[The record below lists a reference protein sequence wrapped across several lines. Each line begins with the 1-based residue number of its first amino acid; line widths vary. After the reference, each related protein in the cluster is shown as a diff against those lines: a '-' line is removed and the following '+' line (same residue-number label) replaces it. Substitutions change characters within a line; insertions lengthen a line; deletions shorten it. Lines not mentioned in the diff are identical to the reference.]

1 MINKYYILFVFN
13 VLFAVGAQIL
23 LKTSANKKYDNMVKE
38 YLNPL
43 VVSAY
48 CIFVLN
54 TLISIYCYKF
64 LELKQGGV
72 LQMFSYIFVLI
83 LDRLIFKQR
92 ITSKR
97 LIGMLLILSGIFVF
111 YL

>member
-1 MINKYYILFVFN
+1 MINRYAILFVFN
-13 VLFAVGAQIL
+13 VLLAVGAQVL
-23 LKTSANKKYDNMVKE
+23 LKNSANKNHVSIIKE

-43 VVSAY
+43 VLSAY

-54 TLISIYCYKF
+54 TLVSIYCYKF

-72 LQMFSYIFVLI
+72 LQMFSYIFVLV

-97 LIGMLLILSGIFVF
+97 LIGMLLILSGILVF